1 MNRESAISRAT
12 RHFDEGNFIEDLAR
26 RVAIRTGSQTESVRK
41 ALLDCEPAPEPGEP
55 QIDHC
60 WSEPGSAATEKV
72 YAWNTFEILA
82 FRTGNPD
89 NPVNAIPGKAAID
102 PDQCL
107 ADRAG
112 VNVITAIRGST
123 VRVRMVRLGLEFA
136 VNAIDSTTGKEKRK

>member
-41 ALLDCEPAPEPGEP
+41 TLLDCEPAPELGEL
-55 QIDHC
+55 QIDPC
-60 WSEPGSAATEKV
+60 WGEPGSAATEKV
-72 YAWNTFEILA
+72 YARNTFEILA

-136 VNAIDSTTGKEKRK
+136 VNAIDSATGKEKRK